1 MSGGLDGSG
10 VGGLG
15 QGNWSCEKNDE
26 SVLYKE
32 FYFLKVL
39 IEICN
44 RDNFKNIS

>member
-1 MSGGLDGSG
+1 MGAELEVWGKGIE
-10 VGGLG
+10 VAK
-15 QGNWSCEKNDE
+15 KNDE